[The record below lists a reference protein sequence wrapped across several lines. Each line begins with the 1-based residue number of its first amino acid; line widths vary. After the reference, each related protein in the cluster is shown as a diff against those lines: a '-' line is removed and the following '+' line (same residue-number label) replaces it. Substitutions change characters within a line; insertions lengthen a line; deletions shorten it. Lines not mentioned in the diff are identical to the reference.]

1 LTLLRHGIAHPEA
14 QAAAAQAAEEA
25 ALSLTAQLAEEKR
38 REEEHARQVEPII
51 DSVLEGMLVE
61 RERLGERETEF
72 IRNQGSMSLA
82 AEASEEAEGTVA
94 AAEAAAV
101 ADAQALKIR
110 EDTETLAEEQRE
122 KGRMLQLQQVLLR
135 AAEEQRQI
143 VEANRL
149 RHEEEESLLQEAM
162 REQQRVMQLMRHR
175 GSLGLSPPV
184 PFCHLR
190 GVHKS
195 FGFAQPVLQVLAT
208 SFAALLRSCTFRH
221 ACIYA
226 ADLTNSMAAARAVMD
241 FEEQEHAREVERQ
254 RKLMQHTTRLLFHT
268 LLRHYDVWKEFVLS
282 SRMARCCLQTGERR
296 REARAAFVLRRSAA
310 MLLQAHVRL
319 YVSKKLGQLR
329 EEERMRV
336 EEARK
341 KRLLNNTPA
350 AKAVGKVTQR
360 FIGNWQAISEP
371 YQHLPFHGLR
381 PSTTSLTTSFL
392 AAQQQAQENER
403 KIQVSL
409 DESIWSNTLTD
420 RLDQLT
426 DSDEDDRD
434 FTGSEGDDDELE
446 PQMQELSSEM
456 QRIQAAVKRGGMR
469 VRVSQNAYNT
479 KRQLCPADGKR
490 RSGN

>member
-1 LTLLRHGIAHPEA
+1 
-14 QAAAAQAAEEA
+14 
-25 ALSLTAQLAEEKR
+25 
-38 REEEHARQVEPII
+38 
-51 DSVLEGMLVE
+51 
-61 RERLGERETEF
+61 
-72 IRNQGSMSLA
+72 
-82 AEASEEAEGTVA
+82 
-94 AAEAAAV
+94 
-101 ADAQALKIR
+101 
-110 EDTETLAEEQRE
+110 
-122 KGRMLQLQQVLLR
+122 
-135 AAEEQRQI
+135 
-143 VEANRL
+143 
-149 RHEEEESLLQEAM
+149 
-162 REQQRVMQLMRHR
+162 
-175 GSLGLSPPV
+175 
-184 PFCHLR
+184 
-190 GVHKS
+190 
-195 FGFAQPVLQVLAT
+195 
-208 SFAALLRSCTFRH
+208 
-221 ACIYA
+221 
-226 ADLTNSMAAARAVMD
+226 MAAARAVMD

-319 YVSKKLGQLR
+319 YVSKTLGQLR

-392 AAQQQAQENER
+392 AAQQQAQENEK

>member
-1 LTLLRHGIAHPEA
+1 
-14 QAAAAQAAEEA
+14 
-25 ALSLTAQLAEEKR
+25 
-38 REEEHARQVEPII
+38 
-51 DSVLEGMLVE
+51 M
-61 RERLGERETEF
+61 
-72 IRNQGSMSLA
+72 
-82 AEASEEAEGTVA
+82 VA
-94 AAEAAAV
+94 ANAV
-101 ADAQALKIR
+101 
-110 EDTETLAEEQRE
+110 
-122 KGRMLQLQQVLLR
+122 V
-135 AAEEQRQI
+135 
-143 VEANRL
+143 
-149 RHEEEESLLQEAM
+149 
-162 REQQRVMQLMRHR
+162 
-175 GSLGLSPPV
+175 
-184 PFCHLR
+184 
-190 GVHKS
+190 
-195 FGFAQPVLQVLAT
+195 
-208 SFAALLRSCTFRH
+208 
-221 ACIYA
+221 
-226 ADLTNSMAAARAVMD
+226 D
-241 FEEQEHAREVERQ
+241 FEAQEHAREAERQ
-254 RKLMQHTTRLLFHT
+254 RKLMQHTTRHLSHT
-268 LLRHYDVWKEFVLS
+268 LLQHYDVWKELALFSRTAS
-282 SRMARCCLQTGERR
+282 SCLQTCERR
-296 REARAAFVLRRSAA
+296 RGARSEFELRRSAA

-319 YVSKKLGQLR
+319 HVSKTLGQLR

-392 AAQQQAQENER
+392 AAQQQAQENEK

-469 VRVSQNAYNT
+469 VGVSQNAYNT